1 MLVNSTKKT
10 GGRLKTNSVVKKIE
24 PGFLDSSKNKKD
36 KNMTATELL
45 CYRYKIN
52 FYQATNITFHR
63 GKEKI
68 NYLRNCL
75 PTGIDGD
82 IYLFLFSHNLT
93 SYNLKGLKFES
104 FEN

>member
-1 MLVNSTKKT
+1 
-10 GGRLKTNSVVKKIE
+10 
-24 PGFLDSSKNKKD
+24 
-36 KNMTATELL
+36 MTATELL
-45 CYRYKIN
+45 CYRSKIN
-52 FYQATNITFHR
+52 FYQATNITFPR
-63 GKEKI
+63 GKERI
-68 NYLRNCL
+68 NCLRNCL